1 MLCRKE
7 STVPI
12 DPQVSLVAGPLF
24 AEAAEAAAGGS
35 EGQASGRDI
44 AADVVAV
51 PVRPG
56 PDGPTVAAGAAE
68 VAERIESAKV
78 LAHAGMHGD
87 PGEVT
92 GVPLVTEDGVIQLLF
107 VGLGDGT
114 PHSLRRAGAALA
126 RGARGRS
133 AVATT
138 IATGLD
144 GEGLSTFVEGLLLAS
159 YTFSCA
165 SRPKN
170 RNPAGAVA
178 LVVDDP
184 AAGSAALARAETTAR
199 AVAFAR
205 DLVNTPSAEKSP
217 DWLAEQAVAAAEGAG
232 ITAVV
237 RGEAELR
244 AEGFGG
250 ILAVGMGSA
259 RPPRFVE
266 LSYPGAADDPSR
278 PHVVLVG
285 KGITFDSGG
294 LSLKPGDNMKLM
306 KTDMAGGAAVIAV
319 MGTLRDLGIRAR
331 VTGLVAAAEN
341 LPSGSA
347 QRPGD
352 VITQYGGR
360 TVEVLNTDAEGRL
373 VLADALAYAD
383 RVLEPDAVVDLA
395 TLTGAARVALG
406 TTHAPLYAN
415 DDGLAEELTRAGTEG
430 GDRLWRMP
438 LAHEY
443 RDALDS
449 EVADLANISRKDYG
463 AGSVVAALFLAEFA
477 GRRPWA
483 HLDIAGAA
491 RASSDEHEI
500 TKGGTGFG
508 VRLLLRWLAAF
519 PRS

>member
-1 MLCRKE
+1 M
-7 STVPI
+7 PI
-12 DPQVSLVAGPLF
+12 DSQVRLVTGPLF
-24 AEAAEAAAGGS
+24 TGTQTKEGGK
-35 EGQASGRDI
+35 D
-44 AADVVAV
+44 ADVVAV

-56 PDGPTVAAGAAE
+56 PGGPTVGSGEAE
-68 VAERIESAKV
+68 VAERIEWAKV
-78 LAHAGMHGD
+78 LAYEGMRGD
-87 PGEVT
+87 PGEVV
-92 GVPLVTEDGVIQLLF
+92 GVPVVTEDGVTQVLF
-107 VGLGDGT
+107 VGLGDET
-114 PHSLRRAGAALA
+114 PPALRRAGAALA
-126 RGARGRS
+126 RGVRGRA
-133 AVATT
+133 AVVTT
-138 IATGLD
+138 IAAELD
-144 GEGLSTFVEGLLLAS
+144 REGLTAFVEGLLLAS
-159 YTFSCA
+159 YTFTRA
-165 SRPKN
+165 DQPKN
-170 RNPAGAVA
+170 RKPAGAIG

-184 AAGSAALARAETTAR
+184 AADSEALARAVATAQ

-217 DWLAEQAVAAAEGAG
+217 DWLAEQAVAAAGRAG
-232 ITAVV
+232 IEADV

-250 ILAVGMGSA
+250 ILAVGMGSV
-259 RPPRFVE
+259 RPPRLIQ

-294 LSLKPGDNMKLM
+294 LSLKPSDNMSLM

-319 MGTLRDLGIRAR
+319 MGALRDLGVKAR

-347 QRPGD
+347 LRPGD

-383 RVLEPDAVVDLA
+383 RVLDPDVAVDLA

-406 TTHAPLYAN
+406 TTHAALYAN
-415 DDGLAEELTRAGTEG
+415 DDALAERLATAGTDS
-430 GDRLWRMP
+430 GDRVWRMP
-438 LAHEY
+438 LVHDY

-449 EVADLANISRKDYG
+449 EVADLANIARKNYS
-463 AGSVVAALFLAEFA
+463 AGSVIAALFLEEFA
-477 GRRPWA
+477 GRGPWA

-491 RASSDEHEI
+491 RSSSDEYEI

-508 VRLLLRWLAAF
+508 VRLLLRWLSA
-519 PRS
+519 PLRR